1 MWNYVSSSWFERL
14 RISDGKFVNHTTEMI
29 LWSMILKLNMQ
40 AVGISS
46 RVTGTTSFDPIHVSF
61 LGMRLIIDWRVF
73 SLSFWCPIWWN
84 KSSKS
89 LLPKVHALSFISNNP
104 KVQKSDPNA
113 ICAVVCTRE
122 IVGFNETIRNW
133 HEEWCFTR
141 SSRGIG
147 IQFSTSN
154 NTTSLNDHWL
164 VYRHCAKLRNWG
176 KVEKVHLP
184 YKQTT
189 PLSPISP
196 LFVCNFSAQ
205 LWQCW
210 KR

>member
-1 MWNYVSSSWFERL
+1 
-14 RISDGKFVNHTTEMI
+14 MI
-29 LWSMILKLNMQ
+29 DEHR
-40 AVGISS
+40 A
-46 RVTGTTSFDPIHVSF
+46 
-61 LGMRLIIDWRVF
+61 II
-73 SLSFWCPIWWN
+73 
-84 KSSKS
+84 
-89 LLPKVHALSFISNNP
+89 
-104 KVQKSDPNA
+104 
-113 ICAVVCTRE
+113 
-122 IVGFNETIRNW
+122 GFNETIRNW
-133 HEEWCFTR
+133 HEERYFTS

-176 KVEKVHLP
+176 KVEKFHLP

-189 PLSPISP
+189 PLSPISL

-210 KR
+210 KRWGSKEIALNVEYQISLDFAPKHRAAEEQSWSSSKGWRHLPGLSDVEIRMGLLKLGFEWYAFRSTKQDPRRMERSNYRD

>member
-1 MWNYVSSSWFERL
+1 
-14 RISDGKFVNHTTEMI
+14 
-29 LWSMILKLNMQ
+29 MILKLNKQ

-84 KSSKS
+84 RSSKS

-122 IVGFNETIRNW
+122 IVGFNETIRN
-133 HEEWCFTR
+133 
-141 SSRGIG
+141 
-147 IQFSTSN
+147 
-154 NTTSLNDHWL
+154 
-164 VYRHCAKLRNWG
+164 
-176 KVEKVHLP
+176 
-184 YKQTT
+184 
-189 PLSPISP
+189 
-196 LFVCNFSAQ
+196 
-205 LWQCW
+205 
-210 KR
+210 